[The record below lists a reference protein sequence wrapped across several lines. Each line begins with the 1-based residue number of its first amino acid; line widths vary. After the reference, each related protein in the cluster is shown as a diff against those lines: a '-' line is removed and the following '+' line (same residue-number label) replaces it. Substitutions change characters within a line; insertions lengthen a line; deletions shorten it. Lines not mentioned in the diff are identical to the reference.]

1 MTDNPTLLA
10 DVLDLAKRS
19 EKPRKKGLTMVV
31 DRAWI
36 GANSDI
42 GQAYG
47 DYIDLAKSTAQ
58 CLWVREDI
66 IRKNIKAYRDR
77 GTHVQLGGI
86 PYEIAVLQGRQNEY
100 MKRNREIGA
109 NVIEVEN
116 HGAGLT
122 IEEMR
127 DEVKRL
133 KDQDFFVVGEV
144 GAKWADHDSTR
155 VNAKSA
161 NVQKT
166 IDNMCELLDAGA
178 DHVYWEGMVVRA
190 LIGNKLENYEGQE
203 QVLKVVNTVGQE
215 RVIIEMWSARGNP
228 NTPLYGWLVSK
239 FGPDVNLANIPVD
252 AVPILESIRRGLSY
266 DPAHPYLRW
275 LANQKPTANWWDMP
289 SPDYKV
295 DLAG

>member
-1 MTDNPTLLA
+1 MGLFMH

-19 EKPRKKGLTMVV
+19 AKPRKTGLTMVI
-31 DRAWI
+31 DRAWL
-36 GANSDI
+36 GAHSDVGI
-42 GQAYG
+42 AYS

-58 CLWVREDI
+58 CLWVDEEI
-66 IRKNIKAYRDR
+66 VLKNIRTYRER
-77 GTHVQLGGI
+77 GTSVQLGGI
-86 PYEIAVLQGRQNEY
+86 PYEIAVLQGRQEEY
-100 MKRNREIGA
+100 MRRNRECGA

-116 HGAGLT
+116 HAAGLT
-122 IEEMR
+122 LEQMA

-133 KDQDFFVVGEV
+133 KDQGFGVVGEV
-144 GAKWADHDSTR
+144 GAKWADHDATR
-155 VNAKSA
+155 TSAKSA
-161 NVQKT
+161 NVQLT
-166 IDNMCELLDAGA
+166 IDSMCELLEAGA

-203 QVLKVVNTVGQE
+203 QVLKVVNTVGQDNI
-215 RVIIEMWSARGNP
+215 IIEMWTARGNP

-252 AVPILESIRRGLSY
+252 AVPILESIRRGCSY

-275 LANQKPTANWWDMP
+275 LAAQKPTENWWDMP